1 MQEYLRRLLKD
12 KARLRKWKRV
22 MIALSCIVVVCTVYA
37 LSLPAQTLACDKE
50 EHTHTAEC
58 YDENNQLICEKEEHT
73 HTDDCNKQ
81 EEVNEQEEV
90 VKDEPETQN
99 NDEQVSQAS
108 EEEETTTTTEPFDL
122 NSHSKSIKSIKFTY
136 KQNNVDKTIES
147 GGTVS
152 NADNTDITI
161 TVNCNSIS
169 VETLKS
175 CGGQITYQL
184 PDVFRIIDTTVSN
197 ITETNS
203 SNKIGTIQANSDGKV
218 FVTYDMDYLNS
229 LQKGSTIDDANF
241 FVSTQIKLERLTSG
255 GLATVKTPIGD
266 IYLNYG
272 ADYYE
277 HYGKLS
283 VVEKKSYK
291 EDKSCEYI
299 KYTIKLTAGVDGLK
313 NVYVVDKFT
322 ENWDVVDYVGIEQ
335 NPVELKGKENEKD
348 PFETITDGLT
358 HGKIYL
364 TNKSD
369 DKIPDIVT
377 GNLEDHK
384 SFVWSI
390 ETMKP
395 NEERILTYYVKLKD
409 TGGKINT
416 NNNQIIKNQSNVY
429 SKNNQKIY
437 DKGSSEPEFRPH
449 IDYSMNKEKL
459 EQSQDKNGVYTIKYK
474 LSFKLNESSNYPLK
488 DFVFWDY
495 LNQTNGAITSKQYVE
510 YDESSIELFDGSNQ
524 KISKN
529 NYQVLWANRDDKE
542 YGSYKKE
549 SIRFQVKGTNN
560 NPIVMNPGDSYYVTY
575 SVKVNPEVY
584 AVMKSDSVDIK
595 NQYHASS
602 SNACDGEDWGMINKR
617 NITVTLNDYNWVNK
631 TLNQKKVET
640 DTTITMD
647 GDRYIDLLKN
657 NSDSQF
663 KVSKGSYKYTVTLNK
678 PKNKNMALFD
688 ITRVDLTDTLNSRL
702 NGVMKYVGYAK
713 IIAYDDKENKEIGT
727 KWIKIDNKTSFTLKL
742 SDIGWEKN
750 TYSYTFEYY
759 AKPISLEDIS
769 SVDVTNTF
777 TLNGQVSKGTSTF
790 EFNNVNSNNTV
801 HLTGSYNLEVNK
813 IAWYCERPKE
823 DNNGVHYWVIKV
835 NGTKIRKGTKI
846 KDSLPND
853 SNSYLRDD
861 SLVGIYKGNLEDS
874 YFSKNRDVKTLDSKS
889 LEVVTN
895 RFNTTYSNSL
905 NYSNGYK
912 SELVLEANEQINLA
926 ESERIYIVVKTE
938 PKIVP
943 SEYRQKI
950 VYKNNVSLKDLQEDN
965 FGNVQS
971 ATQNLYGGPDILK
984 ELGQTFSYDGTTVK
998 NLDRGKDNG
1007 DTNKIKTDLLGSSR
1021 GVYASWAFKLNLAGE
1036 LKGDYRVLEDIP
1048 QGMDLEYIRIKWLAP
1063 KAKSVVSKEITNIDT
1078 TQWKI
1083 ETKTAPDDD
1092 NQSQTTIYYIK
1103 KDKRQALIK
1112 LANLI
1117 DGREEDQFA
1126 VDVQVV
1132 CRVTDPEVLLG
1143 GKSVTFTN
1151 NVTLQNDDGSK
1162 TFEKATSDATISDLN
1177 LTKRNLSIEGNKLT
1191 TGQKINYEIVANPKG
1206 QKLLKNTNDKL
1217 VLVDELG
1224 ENLSFD
1230 SDSFTAIN
1238 TRNNASV
1245 TIKPKFD
1252 PIHNSVEIE
1261 IPDGEPIKIT
1271 YTAILN
1277 APPKEKVDLNNNV
1290 YWKSYKNDKVK
1301 VTNEMVSYSISTGG
1315 SSGTSQHPVL
1325 TIKKIDLDDTK
1336 NKISG
1341 VKFSLSRCELK
1352 NEQIEYATSQ
1362 PKIGALETSEEGF
1375 VKVPTELCTMEFN
1388 TIYEVKEVQAAQGYI
1403 QDKNPYYIMCA
1414 KADDSGNYPE
1424 TVKEYIDFCKGKDR
1438 LRYKVVYNSSDFVL
1452 EVYNAQMGITVQK
1465 AFTNNAAETEH
1476 NPVSGTYR
1484 FGLYDNAEGTGD
1496 PLQTIEIEYGPNDT
1510 GVKSAKFRNPD
1521 NLGGTYYVFELDN
1534 KQPIPASSEANINSM
1549 QYKVVYNN
1557 KTNNTKTN
1565 SAKVG
1570 DTVTVTN
1577 KSRTK
1582 ILPSTG
1588 SIGTL
1593 IYRLI
1598 GATLVVASL
1607 ICLSNINKNNRKE
1620 KRRKR

>member
-1 MQEYLRRLLKD
+1 M
-12 KARLRKWKRV
+12 
-22 MIALSCIVVVCTVYA
+22 C
-37 LSLPAQTLACDKE
+37 
-50 EHTHTAEC
+50 
-58 YDENNQLICEKEEHT
+58 
-73 HTDDCNKQ
+73 
-81 EEVNEQEEV
+81 
-90 VKDEPETQN
+90 
-99 NDEQVSQAS
+99 
-108 EEEETTTTTEPFDL
+108 
-122 NSHSKSIKSIKFTY
+122 
-136 KQNNVDKTIES
+136 
-147 GGTVS
+147 
-152 NADNTDITI
+152 
-161 TVNCNSIS
+161 
-169 VETLKS
+169 
-175 CGGQITYQL
+175 
-184 PDVFRIIDTTVSN
+184 
-197 ITETNS
+197 
-203 SNKIGTIQANSDGKV
+203 
-218 FVTYDMDYLNS
+218 
-229 LQKGSTIDDANF
+229 
-241 FVSTQIKLERLTSG
+241 
-255 GLATVKTPIGD
+255 
-266 IYLNYG
+266 
-272 ADYYE
+272 
-277 HYGKLS
+277 
-283 VVEKKSYK
+283 
-291 EDKSCEYI
+291 
-299 KYTIKLTAGVDGLK
+299 
-313 NVYVVDKFT
+313 
-322 ENWDVVDYVGIEQ
+322 
-335 NPVELKGKENEKD
+335 
-348 PFETITDGLT
+348 
-358 HGKIYL
+358 
-364 TNKSD
+364 
-369 DKIPDIVT
+369 
-377 GNLEDHK
+377 
-384 SFVWSI
+384 
-390 ETMKP
+390 
-395 NEERILTYYVKLKD
+395 
-409 TGGKINT
+409 
-416 NNNQIIKNQSNVY
+416 
-429 SKNNQKIY
+429 
-437 DKGSSEPEFRPH
+437 
-449 IDYSMNKEKL
+449 
-459 EQSQDKNGVYTIKYK
+459 
-474 LSFKLNESSNYPLK
+474 
-488 DFVFWDY
+488 
-495 LNQTNGAITSKQYVE
+495 
-510 YDESSIELFDGSNQ
+510 
-524 KISKN
+524 
-529 NYQVLWANRDDKE
+529 
-542 YGSYKKE
+542 
-549 SIRFQVKGTNN
+549 
-560 NPIVMNPGDSYYVTY
+560 
-575 SVKVNPEVY
+575 
-584 AVMKSDSVDIK
+584 
-595 NQYHASS
+595 
-602 SNACDGEDWGMINKR
+602 
-617 NITVTLNDYNWVNK
+617 
-631 TLNQKKVET
+631 LNQKKVET

-874 YFSKNRDVKTLDSKS
+874 YFSKNRDVKTFDSQS

-912 SELVLEANEQINLA
+912 SELVLEANAQINLA

-1063 KAKSVVSKEITNIDT
+1063 QAKDIVSQEIENIDK
-1078 TQWKI
+1078 TQWDI
-1083 ETKTAPDDD
+1083 ETKTALDDD

-1112 LANLI
+1112 LANFK
-1117 DGREEDQFA
+1117 DGRQMDQFA

-1143 GKSVTFTN
+1143 GKSITFTN
-1151 NVTLQNDDGSK
+1151 IVTLQNEDGSK
-1162 TFEKATSDATISDLN
+1162 TLEKASSDATISDLN

-1476 NPVSGTYR
+1476 KPVSGTYR

-1534 KQPIPASSEANINSM
+1534 KQPILASSEANINSM

-1557 KTNNTKTN
+1557 ETNNTKTN

-1570 DTVTVTN
+1570 DTVIVTN

-1588 SIGTL
+1588 SMGTL

-1598 GATLVVASL
+1598 GATLVVASI
-1607 ICLSNINKNNRKE
+1607 ICLSNINKKNIKKKGERDETN
-1620 KRRKR
+1620 